1 MSRGDVV
8 VIGAGAAGTAAAIVA
23 ARAGART
30 TVVDGGTGASTL
42 WTGAAHATDAVSAE
56 ARDVAVLLGVTVAR
70 SMLLPTSA
78 RPLVAHGH
86 DAAIL
91 DLDPLI
97 SARAAIAVV
106 GCDRPQWDA
115 ELVAK
120 WDGQSLF
127 PLEAAMLRHVDER
140 ALPDADFAAR
150 HDDPS
155 RLGWLAD
162 RLREALA
169 RSERKPVA
177 LLLPPSLGVE
187 RSRAEELS
195 KRVGVPCGEALGL
208 PGGPPGLR
216 FEAARNRAL
225 ASAGIHTARGR
236 VTRIEPS
243 GGKWRVT
250 LAANGD
256 GGLEADAVVVAA
268 GGLVGGGLE
277 YQSSEWM
284 LAAAMP
290 PYSRAPFRCTID
302 GPLPLGSRGKP
313 LELPGSLYGMAPE
326 SIAWPFASDPL
337 MNRVGVPAAS
347 DGRVAQGLY
356 VAGELMAD
364 LPRTWLDA
372 LESGIRA
379 GVAAARE
386 ALSVTSPQSAS
397 ASAASATRP

>member
-1 MSRGDVV
+1 VSRGHVV
-8 VIGAGAAGTAAAIVA
+8 VIGGGAAGAAAAIVA

-42 WTGAAHATDAVSAE
+42 WTGAAHATDAVSPE
-56 ARDVAVLLGVTVAR
+56 ARDVAAALGVTVAP
-70 SMLLPTSA
+70 STLVATSA
-78 RPLVAHGH
+78 HAAAHGH
-86 DAAIL
+86 DAAL
-91 DLDPLI
+91 LNLSPLI
-97 SARAAIAVV
+97 SSRVAIAVV

-115 ELVAK
+115 ELVAR
-120 WDGQSLF
+120 WDGEALF
-127 PLEAAMLRHVDER
+127 PLEATMLRHVDER

-150 HDDPS
+150 HDDPG

-169 RSERKPVA
+169 RSERKAGA

-195 KRVGVPCGEALGL
+195 KRVGIPCGEAIGL

-216 FEAARNRAL
+216 FESARNRAL
-225 ASAGIHTARGR
+225 QSAGVDVVHGR
-236 VTRIEPS
+236 ASRVDST

-250 LAANGD
+250 IAGNGD
-256 GGLEADAVVVAA
+256 AGLEADAVVVAA

-277 YQSSEWM
+277 YQSSEWI
-284 LAAAMP
+284 LAAALP

-302 GPLPLGSRGKP
+302 GPLPLGAHGRP
-313 LELPGSLYGMAPE
+313 LELPGSLYGMPPE
-326 SIAWPFASDPL
+326 SIAWPFVTDPL
-337 MNRVGVPAAS
+337 MSRVGVLTAS
-347 DGRVAQGLY
+347 DGRVVQGLY
-356 VAGELMAD
+356 VAGELVAD

-386 ALSVTSPQSAS
+386 LLTATSPQSAS

>member
-1 MSRGDVV
+1 MSRGHVV
-8 VIGAGAAGTAAAIVA
+8 VIGVGAAGAAAAIVA
-23 ARAGART
+23 ARGGVRT
-30 TVVDGGTGASTL
+30 TVIDGGTGASTL
-42 WTGAAHATDAVSAE
+42 WTGAAHATDALSAE
-56 ARDVAVLLGVTVAR
+56 ARDVTAMLGVTVAQ
-70 SMLLPTSA
+70 SMLVPTSG

-86 DAAIL
+86 DAAL
-91 DLDPLI
+91 LNLNPLV
-97 SARAAIAVV
+97 SPRVPIAVV

-115 ELVAK
+115 ELVARL
-120 WDGQSLF
+120 DVEALF
-127 PLEAAMLRHVDER
+127 PLEATMLRHVDER
-140 ALPDADFAAR
+140 SLPDADFAAR

-169 RSERKPVA
+169 RSGKKAGA

-195 KRVGVPCGEALGL
+195 KQVGIPCGEAMGL

-216 FEAARNRAL
+216 FESMRDRAL
-225 ASAGIHTARGR
+225 TNAGIHVVRGR
-236 VTRIEPS
+236 VSRLEPS
-243 GGKWRVT
+243 GGGWRVT

-277 YQSSEWM
+277 YQSSEWSR
-284 LAAAMP
+284 AAALP

-302 GPLPLGSRGKP
+302 APLPLGSRGKP
-313 LELPGSLYGMAPE
+313 LELPGSLYGMPPE
-326 SIAWPFASDPL
+326 SIAWPFAADPL
-337 MNRVGVPAAS
+337 MSRVGVLTAS
-347 DGRVAQGLY
+347 DGRVGQRLY
-356 VAGELMAD
+356 AAGELVAD

-372 LESGIRA
+372 LESGVRA
-379 GVAAARE
+379 GIAATRE
-386 ALSVTSPQSAS
+386 SLTGTSPQPAS